1 VWRGRDVVV
10 RAEKIMMRSSC
21 EGIEGVHLRQLT
33 PFTTLL
39 VRTTNSLYRIVVTD
53 GCRVY
58 VQGGAFFPDPT
69 SAYVE
74 GASVGLGVL
83 KLGCIAIG
91 LAMEIQAG
99 GRRVLTS
106 PVRAITTER
115 TAVAVV
121 H

>member
-1 VWRGRDVVV
+1 
-10 RAEKIMMRSSC
+10 MTRSSC
-21 EGIEGVHLRQLT
+21 EEIDGVHLRQLT

-39 VRTTNSLYRIVVTD
+39 VQTTNSLYRIVVAD

-69 SAYVE
+69 AANVD
-74 GASVGLGVL
+74 GASAGWGVL
-83 KLGCIAIG
+83 KLGWIAIG
-91 LAMEIQAG
+91 LAMEIRAG
-99 GRRVLTS
+99 GRRVVTS

-115 TAVAVV
+115 SAVAGV